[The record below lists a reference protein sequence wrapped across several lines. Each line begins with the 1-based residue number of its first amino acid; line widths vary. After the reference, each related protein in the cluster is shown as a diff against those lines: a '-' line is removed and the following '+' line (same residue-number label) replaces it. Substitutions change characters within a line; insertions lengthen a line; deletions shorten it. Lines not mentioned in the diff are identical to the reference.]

1 MATFTRELKRELA
14 RTKPTS
20 IEGRRAAVAAF
31 LYTSGAAVAKGRFS
45 LSFEIEHTAAYVSE
59 LIEEEYGEKIELS
72 AHVKTGKRDADK
84 LTFTCRG
91 EIADRILHDAEE
103 FFRSAEEQSDK
114 ARIAFI
120 RAAFLS
126 GGGCTLPSAKTG
138 YHLEFVL
145 TTLRAAETLA
155 YFLDGFGLIVRI
167 VERGGKEVAYLKSRE
182 GISDFLSLAGAER
195 ALKKFDEVGEE
206 REESNN
212 LNRVENCYSGN
223 ADRSATASAK
233 QVMAITALKERR
245 VYETLDEGLKET
257 AEARLHNPTF
267 SMDELARALRITKSC
282 LNHRLRR
289 IMELYKSGEKL

>member
-59 LIEEEYGEKIELS
+59 LIEEEYGEKI
-72 AHVKTGKRDADK
+72 
-84 LTFTCRG
+84 
-91 EIADRILHDAEE
+91 
-103 FFRSAEEQSDK
+103 RSAEEQSDK